1 MESMT
6 NPPRASPLH
15 STHEEK
21 LCQGEPKPGQQ
32 RILLK
37 GDALYKVRAAA
48 PIPPYLGLYN

>member
-6 NPPRASPLH
+6 NPPRTSPLH